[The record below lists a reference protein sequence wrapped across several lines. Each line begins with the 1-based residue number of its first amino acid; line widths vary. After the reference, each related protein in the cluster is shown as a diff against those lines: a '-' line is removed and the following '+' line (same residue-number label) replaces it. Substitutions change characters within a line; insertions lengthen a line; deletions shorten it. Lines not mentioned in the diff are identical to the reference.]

1 MRLKLD
7 ENLDGRGRELLEA
20 ARHDTAT
27 VEQEG
32 LCSSEDRRVYEA
44 CQVEQRGLVTLD
56 LDFANPFIYPPEPL
70 SGIMVLRLPD
80 KPSHADLLAALRV
93 LIAALA
99 EDNPRGRLWVVD
111 FRQVRVYRPET
122 ED

>member
-7 ENLDGRGRELLEA
+7 ENLAGRGRELLEVGA
-20 ARHDTAT
+20 HDVST
-27 VEQEG
+27 VVEEG

-44 CQVEQRGLVTLD
+44 CQAEQRGLVTLD
-56 LDFANPFIYPPEPL
+56 LDFANPFIYPPEPV

-93 LIAALA
+93 LVAALA
-99 EDNPRGRLWVVD
+99 KDDPRGHLWVVD
-111 FRQVRVYRPET
+111 SRQVRVYRPET
-122 ED
+122 DD

>member
-7 ENLDGRGRELLEA
+7 ENLAGHGRELLEA
-20 ARHDTAT
+20 GAHDVST
-27 VEQEG
+27 VVEEG

-44 CQVEQRGLVTLD
+44 CQAEQRGLVTLD
-56 LDFANPFIYPPEPL
+56 LDFANPFIYPPEPV

-93 LIAALA
+93 LVAALA
-99 EDNPRGRLWVVD
+99 KDDSRGHLWVVNS
-111 FRQVRVYRPET
+111 RQVRVCRPET
-122 ED
+122 DD